1 MVEEVQRRSCR
12 KRAERV
18 PGRKR
23 PRVLRNEQRCQV
35 GVGDKRTRPH
45 DKVLEEHI
53 AKQKTDAERDQH
65 RRAGAACSP
74 EEQQQYGK
82 RNPDST
88 IAAQQG
94 EHLPDRVGQTTAP
107 VLRDVRENA
116 VVN

>member
-1 MVEEVQRRSCR
+1 M
-12 KRAERV
+12 
-18 PGRKR
+18 
-23 PRVLRNEQRCQV
+23 
-35 GVGDKRTRPH
+35 GDKRTRPH

-82 RNPDST
+82 RNPDSAV
-88 IAAQQG
+88 AAQQG